1 MDLAPLDP
9 SQQFCFNHECPDY
22 GEVGKGNVYIHSYK
36 ERRYGCHPCK
46 GTFAETRGTMF
57 YRLRTPPETIGD
69 AIAQLVERG
78 SIRGVA
84 RAKGVFARHGHRVA
98 APGRRARRRSQRV
111 LDAGP
116 APDRGPSGRTLDLCE
131 KKQKNLSADE
141 DTGGNDGD
149 LIGDAWIWQAVD
161 VPSRLR
167 IASHLSHARGE
178 DDATAFIGQGKAR
191 SDEQAPLFQSDG
203 LPASTAALVA
213 NYSEPEP
220 PPFKRGPGRP
230 RTQPKRLRDPDLRST
245 QVDKRKEKGRV
256 VEVSRRIVF
265 GQPAAIAEVIERG
278 GGASQGN
285 TAYVERNNLTL
296 RQTNGRLVRKA
307 LSYSKDAALLYW
319 STELDDAVYNLTHQH
334 WALRQRPAEPETA
347 GRKWCPRTP
356 AMAAGLTDHPW
367 TLLELLTFKVP
378 PSRSGGT

>member
-1 MDLAPLDP
+1 MSLFRPAISAPRRPTKATSAP
-9 SQQFCFNHECPDY
+9 STA
-22 GEVGKGNVYIHSYK
+22 S
-36 ERRYGCHPCK
+36 
-46 GTFAETRGTMF
+46 
-57 YRLRTPPETIGD
+57 
-69 AIAQLVERG
+69 
-78 SIRGVA
+78 
-84 RAKGVFARHGHRVA
+84 
-98 APGRRARRRSQRV
+98 
-111 LDAGP
+111 
-116 APDRGPSGRTLDLCE
+116 
-131 KKQKNLSADE
+131 
-141 DTGGNDGD
+141 
-149 LIGDAWIWQAVD
+149 QAVD

-285 TAYVERNNLTL
+285 SMSICDRGVERGVENTASQLVTL
-296 RQTNGRLVRKA
+296 AQ
-307 LSYSKDAALLYW
+307 SW
-319 STELDDAVYNLTHQH
+319 QE
-334 WALRQRPAEPETA
+334 E
-347 GRKWCPRTP
+347 
-356 AMAAGLTDHPW
+356 
-367 TLLELLTFKVP
+367 
-378 PSRSGGT
+378 